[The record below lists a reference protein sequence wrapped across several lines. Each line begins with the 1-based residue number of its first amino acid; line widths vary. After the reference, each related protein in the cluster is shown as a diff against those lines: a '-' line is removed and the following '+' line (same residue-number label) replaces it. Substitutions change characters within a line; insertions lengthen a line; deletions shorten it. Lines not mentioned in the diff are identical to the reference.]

1 MIELYLLLIFM
12 IIGAIVA
19 IEAKDLLSSVVA
31 LAAVGLGLC
40 MAFIV
45 LKAPDVAITQLVV
58 ETLALIILIRATLRT
73 DLPFSASGRWFL
85 NTLIYVVFIFTL
97 TMVALRCFSDLPAFG
112 DPIMKVASTYL
123 KEGFEKTGAANL
135 VASVILDYRA
145 FDTLCEATVLFTAV
159 MGVLVILRRTGKKKK
174 GEVVLEDEE

>member
-1 MIELYLLLIFM
+1 MIELYILLIFM
-12 IIGAIVA
+12 IVGSLIA

-40 MAFIV
+40 MAFII

-58 ETLALIILIRATLRT
+58 ETLALVILIRATLRT

-85 NTLIYVVFIFTL
+85 NTLIYVLFIL
-97 TMVALRCFSDLPAFG
+97 VLSIVAVRCFSDLPQFG
-112 DPIMKVASTYL
+112 YPIMGVASTYL
-123 KEGFEKTGAANL
+123 KEGFQKTGAANL
-135 VASVILDYRA
+135 VASVVLDYRA

-159 MGVLVILRRTGKKKK
+159 MGVLVILRRRGRKKE
-174 GEVVLEDEE
+174 GEVIEEED